1 MCRMELD
8 NQKNFPSQD
17 NQEEKPSDSLNE
29 TQPVQSEQEQNTASQ
44 IDQTVASPASR
55 EPAARPGRVEPS
67 PPSDPSTRWNPSNLE
82 ETVAT
87 PVSLK
92 FGSKAGLEETL
103 PPPSDPAEPPDPA
116 GSTLLP
122 PPNDGKPEK
131 KGRKPGWRSWTLLG
145 VLALILIAATSAF
158 LGYRSGINQR
168 TSAEASQVSQKV
180 EEQYQLGLQ
189 DMDAGR
195 YDVARQRFEYVIQF
209 RPDYPGVTEKLA
221 DVILKLN
228 ATATPTTVPTPTVTP
243 TPDTRNVDELFNQAQ
258 QSLANEDWNTTI
270 DTLQALRKADPNY
283 RPVWVD
289 DMLYVSLRNRGTD
302 KILKTAD
309 LEGGI
314 YDLSLAERF
323 GPLDAD
329 AKSYQ
334 TWASLYITGASFW
347 DIDWSQA
354 VYYFAQVAPALPNLR
369 DGSGWT
375 AAERYRLALIGYGG
389 YLADN
394 KDWCNAA
401 DQYRLALSMGD
412 DAKVQETLNYVND
425 KCNPPAPEKPQP
437 TAESTQ
443 PPPAENPPPTEVAPT
458 QAPPTEAP
466 PTQAPP
472 TEAPPSPEP
481 SQTPSP

>member
-8 NQKNFPSQD
+8 NQKNFPTQD
-17 NQEEKPSDSLNE
+17 NPEENPSDSLNE
-29 TQPVQSEQEQNTASQ
+29 TQPVLSGQEQTMAPQ
-44 IDQTVASPASR
+44 PDQTIATPDSQEPAVEPGSEESSPAL
-55 EPAARPGRVEPS
+55 
-67 PPSDPSTRWNPSNLE
+67 DPSKLWNPSDIE

-87 PVSLK
+87 PISLE
-92 FGSKAGLEETL
+92 FGSQVGLDETI
-103 PPPSDPAEPPDPA
+103 PPPSDQEGAHDPA
-116 GSTLLP
+116 GVALP
-122 PPNDGKPEK
+122 PPPNGEKPGKK
-131 KGRKPGWRSWTLLG
+131 VRKPGWRSWTLLG

-168 TSAEASQVSQKV
+168 TSAEASQVAQKV
-180 EEQYQLGLQ
+180 EEQYQMGLQ
-189 DMDAGR
+189 DMDTGR
-195 YDVARQRFEYVIQF
+195 YDVARQRFEYVIQL

-228 ATATPTTVPTPTVTP
+228 ATATPTLVPTPTITP

-329 AKSYQ
+329 AKSYL

-394 KDWCNAA
+394 KDWCNAE
-401 DQYRLALSMGD
+401 DQYRLALSMGQD
-412 DAKVQETLNYVND
+412 SKVEETLAFVKD
-425 KCNPPAPEKPQP
+425 KCSPPAEEKPQP

-443 PPPAENPPPTEVAPT
+443 PPPAENPPPTEAS
-458 QAPPTEAP
+458 PTEAP

-472 TEAPPSPEP
+472 TEAPPTEAPPNPEP
-481 SQTPSP
+481 SPTPNP